1 MGSLACETVRDMMK
15 LVPLALLALTSPSLA
30 APQRGVPSAEELM
43 TAWSRLD
50 EADRKDTVD
59 WFIAECDRAQD
70 FRANLERFVM
80 EQVGGPRVELPA
92 AEDPPT
98 FDPELHCPGQPIARR
113 FVSTKSGKHKKVVE
127 EMLSGLERPMR
138 PAVVYDWARQELVR
152 VAPFDDPERIAHN
165 AAHGFTPYTD
175 LVEAW
180 VVKSLDG
187 GEMADQAKAF
197 GHAYADRSGNA
208 YREITLFEAWGSGR
222 DMEMPDVEC
231 LGIVHRLDDDW
242 KTYVAPVNARL
253 HRRLY
258 GQIGDHYVP
267 YKAYRDMREAIA
279 RTYVTY
285 EPTLPTGYATTRDKL
300 HGFWERAASD
310 PEALG
315 QTLPKPSKWREWFA
329 KEGRAVDQDDELRGR
344 TRGRMAALRKSG
356 QWARRT
362 FHGILVE
369 YGAFEEPD
377 KAPGQAKEGG
387 GGL

>member
-1 MGSLACETVRDMMK
+1 MLKLAAAT
-15 LVPLALLALTSPSLA
+15 LIAIAPPALA
-30 APQRGVPSAEELM
+30 APQRGVPAPEDLLR
-43 TAWSRLD
+43 AWSSLE

-70 FRANLERFVM
+70 FRAQLERFVLG
-80 EQVGGPRVELPA
+80 QVGGAKVELAA
-92 AEDPPT
+92 AEAPPT
-98 FDPELHCPGQPIARR
+98 FDPERHCPRQPIARR
-113 FVSTKSGKHKKVVE
+113 FVSTKTGKHRKVVE
-127 EMLSGLERPMR
+127 EMLGGLERVMK
-138 PAVVYDWARQELVR
+138 PAVSYDWARGELVR
-152 VAPFDDPERIAHN
+152 VAAFDDPRRIAHN

-187 GEMADQAKAF
+187 GAMGEEAKAF

-208 YREITLFEAWGSGR
+208 YREITLFEAWGSGQ

-231 LGIVHRLDDDW
+231 LGIVHSLDDDW

-253 HRRLY
+253 HSRLY
-258 GQIGDHYVP
+258 AQISAHYVP

-285 EPTLPTGYATTRDKL
+285 EPVLPTGYSTTRDKL
-300 HGFWERAASD
+300 HGFWERAGSD
-310 PEALG
+310 PAALAK
-315 QTLPKPSKWREWFA
+315 TLPDADDWRAWFA
-329 KEGRAVDQDDELRGR
+329 REGRAVDQDDELRGR
-344 TRGRMAALRKSG
+344 TRGRMSALRKSS

-369 YGAFEEPD
+369 YGAFET
-377 KAPGQAKEGG
+377 KKEGG
-387 GGL
+387 DGG

>member
-1 MGSLACETVRDMMK
+1 MLKLAA
-15 LVPLALLALTSPSLA
+15 PLLIALTPPALA
-30 APQRGVPSAEELM
+30 APQRGVPSPQDLLR
-43 TAWSRLD
+43 AWSSLE
-50 EADRKDTVD
+50 EADRRDTVE

-70 FRANLERFVM
+70 FRAQLERFVLG
-80 EQVGGPRVELPA
+80 QVGGPKAEFAA

-98 FDPELHCPGQPIARR
+98 FDPELHCPRQPIARR
-113 FVSTKSGKHKKVVE
+113 FVSTSTGKHRKVVE
-127 EMLSGLERPMR
+127 EMLGGLERVMR
-138 PAVVYDWARQELVR
+138 PAVRYDWARGELVR
-152 VAPFDDPERIAHN
+152 VAAFDDPRRIAHN
-165 AAHGFTPYTD
+165 AAHGFAPYTD

-187 GEMADQAKAF
+187 GTMREEAKVF

-231 LGIVHRLDDDW
+231 LGIVHSLDDDW

-253 HRRLY
+253 HSRLY
-258 GQIGDHYVP
+258 AQIGEHYVP

-285 EPTLPTGYATTRDKL
+285 EPVLPTGYSTTRDKL
-300 HGFWERAASD
+300 HGFWERAGSD
-310 PEALG
+310 PAALG
-315 QTLPKPSKWREWFA
+315 KTLPDADEWRAWFA
-329 KEGRAVDQDDELRGR
+329 REGRAVDQDDELRGR
-344 TRGRMAALRKSG
+344 TRGRMSALRKSS

-369 YGAFEEPD
+369 YGAFET
-377 KAPGQAKEGG
+377 KKEGG
-387 GGL
+387 DGG